1 MHHQRSFN
9 FLYLNKQLQV
19 QINNQGSRTITQEAL
34 QILNR
39 VWKHKILS
47 PCIKAFTWR
56 LMRRA
61 LATGARAGAY
71 TAKISKECAT
81 CNLLENDSHLFFHCT
96 FARAVWFSAS
106 PPLITSSLP
115 HEQDGVQDNLTSL
128 ITSNTTD
135 DELQIILTTLW
146 YIWKARN
153 DTRFNNKR

>member
-39 VWKHKILS
+39 VWRHKTLS

-61 LATGARAGAY
+61 LATGARAGTY

-81 CNLLENDSHLFFHCT
+81 CNLFENDSAPRPRRLLVPAPALPGSAAACT
-96 FARAVWFSAS
+96 TPSPATPALLCWLLRPALLLCCARSLTQLRVAMGKS
-106 PPLITSSLP
+106 PSGMATPDPSPS
-115 HEQDGVQDNLTSL
+115 
-128 ITSNTTD
+128 
-135 DELQIILTTLW
+135 
-146 YIWKARN
+146 
-153 DTRFNNKR
+153 

>member
-96 FARAVWFSAS
+96 FARAVWFSICLSTLNNIIPTTGTGWSAGYFS
-106 PPLITSSLP
+106 I
-115 HEQDGVQDNLTSL
+115 
-128 ITSNTTD
+128 SNH
-135 DELQIILTTLW
+135 
-146 YIWKARN
+146 
-153 DTRFNNKR
+153 F